1 MSGCEE
7 KDQVKVD
14 GDGTT
19 STSLAVQSV
28 VGKKRRRVRPRVL
41 KDEDYVRKMT
51 KIIRRDFFPDA
62 PPIDSDDEREELM
75 GKTHLRLDEFVKT
88 HTSQRDVKF
97 AKLEAKTARAKA
109 AKAPWLNNSTHAKL
123 PRFPLLG
130 DHHLS
135 LDQEEDKGAPSSS
148 SSSSKTAFQMPQP
161 RATQLSNCDKKIVSS
176 NTRIEQ
182 DFDDSITEFS
192 GLTEQTVILGG
203 GAAQHGLGRLKRNQ
217 PLYFG
222 YSLLENEV
230 GFKSPSSIR
239 RWSRDDDLTV
249 DESGLSQASTNTF
262 SVPAL
267 SRREAIAYELSEN
280 ASKSREAKINKSSQS
295 SSSSKSHKPSKKSKG
310 FSAAGAALAKR
321 LLG

>member
-1 MSGCEE
+1 MPSCPAFHFLEI
-7 KDQVKVD
+7 
-14 GDGTT
+14 TIFH
-19 STSLAVQSV
+19 SI
-28 VGKKRRRVRPRVL
+28 KRKTRVHLPHPRHHQRL
-41 KDEDYVRKMT
+41 HFKCRNH
-51 KIIRRDFFPDA
+51 A
-62 PPIDSDDEREELM
+62 PP
-75 GKTHLRLDEFVKT
+75 
-88 HTSQRDVKF
+88 
-97 AKLEAKTARAKA
+97 
-109 AKAPWLNNSTHAKL
+109 
-123 PRFPLLG
+123 
-130 DHHLS
+130 
-135 LDQEEDKGAPSSS
+135 SSAIV
-148 SSSSKTAFQMPQP
+148 T
-161 RATQLSNCDKKIVSS
+161 KKIVSS

-280 ASKSREAKINKSSQS
+280 ASKSRQAKINKSSQS

-310 FSAAGAALAKR
+310 LSAAGAALAKR